1 MKFPFSKLRVSRT
14 FSLDIVKARGIEN
27 LRGFCD
33 SLGCGVNIQR
43 SQETG
48 AHFCSTINP
57 AGPYNTKNKHTN
69 SNKNKITLD
78 RAPDW
83 LGPGSSSQSNCR
95 IGWAPAC
102 RVDVRLEI
110 SSLLLQKQDVQTTL
124 GLLLKQIIP
133 SGTDQCDPGLC
144 VQCFGLHFWK
154 LHYKSTKETS
164 TSDFSQCFWGLQYFS
179 EITRFPYVSPVRSE
193 NWHPK
198 TTGFVL

>member
-33 SLGCGVNIQR
+33 SLGCGMNIQR

-102 RVDVRLEI
+102 RVDVLRLEI
-110 SSLLLQKQDVQTTL
+110 SSLLFQKQDVQTTL
-124 GLLLKQIIP
+124 GLLLKQIILQAQISLTP
-133 SGTDQCDPGLC
+133 DC
-144 VQCFGLHFWK
+144 VSSALG
-154 LHYKSTKETS
+154 S
-164 TSDFSQCFWGLQYFS
+164 TSGNFIISQQ
-179 EITRFPYVSPVRSE
+179 RR
-193 NWHPK
+193 HPPPTFHSAFGAYSTSLK
-198 TTGFVL
+198 

>member
-1 MKFPFSKLRVSRT
+1 MKFSFSKLRVSRT
-14 FSLDIVKARGIEN
+14 FSLDIVKARGIET

-33 SLGCGVNIQR
+33 SLGCGMNIQR
-43 SQETG
+43 LQETG

-57 AGPYNTKNKHTN
+57 AGPYNTENKHTN

-110 SSLLLQKQDVQTTL
+110 SSLLFQKQDVQTTL

-133 SGTDQCDPGLC
+133 SGTDQFDPGLC
-144 VQCFGLHFWK
+144 VSSILG
-154 LHYKSTKETS
+154 S
-164 TSDFSQCFWGLQYFS
+164 TSGNFIISQQ
-179 EITRFPYVSPVRSE
+179 RR
-193 NWHPK
+193 HPPPTFHSAFGAYSTSLK
-198 TTGFVL
+198 